1 MQRNVYGI
9 VALGLLT
16 AATAATPSLAE
27 GGPSRSSALATRQAQ
42 SELKRE
48 GLYDGTV
55 DGIAGPKTR
64 HGIIAFQ
71 EREGLPPT
79 ARLDEATRDRIIINA
94 LCLESAWS
102 KPGQTVA
109 VSR

>member
-9 VALGLLT
+9 VALGLLS
-16 AATAATPSLAE
+16 AAAAATPSLAE
-27 GGPSRSSALATRQAQ
+27 GGPSGRSVLAMRQAQ
-42 SELKRE
+42 SELNRE

-71 EREGLPPT
+71 EREGLPQT
-79 ARLDEATRDRIIINA
+79 AHLDEATRDRIVINA
-94 LCLESAWS
+94 LSLESAWS

-109 VSR
+109 VSQ